1 MTQSTVSTKTPI
13 HESLRIAGKKVD
25 RDERIEVFN
34 PWDNSVV
41 GTVARATREDV
52 SNAFDIAAA
61 YTPTLTRYER
71 QQILVRTADIYFPA
85 R

>member
-13 HESLRIAGKKVD
+13 HESLRIAWKKVY

-41 GTVARATREDV
+41 
-52 SNAFDIAAA
+52 
-61 YTPTLTRYER
+61 
-71 QQILVRTADIYFPA
+71 
-85 R
+85 